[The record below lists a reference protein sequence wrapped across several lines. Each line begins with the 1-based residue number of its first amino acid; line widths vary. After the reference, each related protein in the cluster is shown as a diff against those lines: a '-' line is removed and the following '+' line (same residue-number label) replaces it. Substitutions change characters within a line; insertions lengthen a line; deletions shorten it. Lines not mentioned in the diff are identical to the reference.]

1 MSVNLVNAVVATEDP
16 RFYEHGGVDIISL
29 IRATLTNLATFG
41 DGPGAS
47 TITMQYV
54 RQSMVEAASIS
65 NDSGAIQ
72 AATEVSVARKLR
84 EIRLAIALEQ
94 EVTKKEILAGYL
106 NLVFLGNQINGVET
120 ASQYYFGTSANKLN
134 VPQAAYLGRN
144 AEISTNDYKPD
155 EAENHER
162 GLSRRNYVIQNMA
175 SEGYITQEQADAYKP
190 LQSRR
195 KLPRPSRAVK
205 RTK

>member
-1 MSVNLVNAVVATEDP
+1 MSGSSKSSTFVSLIKFGLLSVVAGLLSVALLAPAVAVAGVVTTTSIGMFEGIPSYIKPVNSSQSSAIYALRDGKPEQIATFFHENRVEVPFESMSVNLVNAVVATEDP

-94 EVTKKEILAGYL
+94 EVTKK
-106 NLVFLGNQINGVET
+106 
-120 ASQYYFGTSANKLN
+120 
-134 VPQAAYLGRN
+134 
-144 AEISTNDYKPD
+144 DYRD
-155 EAENHER
+155 
-162 GLSRRNYVIQNMA
+162 
-175 SEGYITQEQADAYKP
+175 
-190 LQSRR
+190 R
-195 KLPRPSRAVK
+195 KSVV
-205 RTK
+205 